1 VLLGAGSRID
11 IPEVEPYTLRL
22 SSGELRVMSDEEL
35 VRVLK
40 ALGDAT
46 RFRMV
51 QEIAAGA
58 GQLTCGQVAERF
70 DLSQPTISHHMKI
83 LADAGILLGRS
94 EGKQHFPYVNQ
105 PLLDQVL
112 ALMPGRL
119 VAQSRARRVS
129 TPARARTD

>member
-1 VLLGAGSRID
+1 M
-11 IPEVEPYTLRL
+11 T
-22 SSGELRVMSDEEL
+22 DEEL

-40 ALGDAT
+40 ALGDTT

-51 QEIAAGA
+51 QEIAAGE
-58 GQLTCGQVAERF
+58 GRLTCGQVAERF
-70 DLSQPTISHHMKI
+70 NLSQPTISHHMKI
-83 LADAGILLGRS
+83 LADAGILQGRY

-119 VAQSRARRVS
+119 VAQSRPRKPSAS
-129 TPARARTD
+129 GKARAD

>member
-1 VLLGAGSRID
+1 MTD
-11 IPEVEPYTLRL
+11 K
-22 SSGELRVMSDEEL
+22 EL

-40 ALGDAT
+40 ALGDQT

-51 QEIAAGA
+51 QEIATAEGR
-58 GQLTCGQVAERF
+58 LTCGQVAERF
-70 DLSQPTISHHMKI
+70 DLSQPTISHHIKI
-83 LADAGILLGRS
+83 LTEAGILEGRY

-119 VAQSRARRVS
+119 AAQPRPRK
-129 TPARARTD
+129 